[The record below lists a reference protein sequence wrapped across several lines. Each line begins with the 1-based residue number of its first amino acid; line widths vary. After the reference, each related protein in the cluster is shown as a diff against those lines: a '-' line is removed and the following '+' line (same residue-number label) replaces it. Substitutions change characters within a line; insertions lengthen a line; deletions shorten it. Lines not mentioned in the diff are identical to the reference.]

1 MKLKFHPIPNKIKAI
16 EKFIK
21 LIPDNATN
29 PDKQGKYESLIIIEI
44 GLNPDKNSASIIR
57 GKIKK
62 YNFKGFVYVLRILH
76 PNDKGSFLRDY
87 LYQGLNI

>member
-1 MKLKFHPIPNKIKAI
+1 MDH
-16 EKFIK
+16 
-21 LIPDNATN
+21 ATN

-62 YNFKGFVYVLRILH
+62 YDFKGQRIGDSWINLL
-76 PNDKGSFLRDY
+76 F
-87 LYQGLNI
+87 I